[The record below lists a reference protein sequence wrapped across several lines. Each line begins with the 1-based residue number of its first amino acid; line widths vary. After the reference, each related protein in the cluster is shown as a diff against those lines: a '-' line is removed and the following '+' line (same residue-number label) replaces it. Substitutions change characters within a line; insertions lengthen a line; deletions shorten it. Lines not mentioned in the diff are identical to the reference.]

1 MVRTL
6 SPLAAARPLVRAQFA
21 PVFWEP
27 LPGSG
32 ERVAAIILVA
42 PDIESSAL
50 LAPAA
55 HVVLNAR
62 RLRAML
68 GAQRG
73 DSALGILNETAR
85 FMTER
90 LAAGE
95 DIQQCKPLFRHF
107 TVGPVRQVRGFTPEQ
122 ALDAAVQSVAA
133 FGTAE
138 DIIEDMITTPNSA
151 TVTTREFL
159 QRVQVAFAP
168 ADDDR
173 RKRFGRQVSTKVGD
187 FTIDYVPLR
196 NFVQFATAPVTERQE
211 PYMRREAE
219 AKILE
224 LITVKQTFEEMLT
237 APALVINTAPLAALA
252 GAGDEEGPKV
262 AERTLAFYR
271 GLSEAHH
278 VALVE
283 VSSHEEA
290 VLTLGMLE
298 QGANA
303 RKRG

>member
-1 MVRTL
+1 MVQIV
-6 SPLAAARPLVRAQFA
+6 SPAAAARPLVRARFA

-42 PDIESSAL
+42 PDPESTAL

-85 FMTER
+85 FMTQR

-95 DIQQCKPLFRHF
+95 DIETCKPLFRHF
-107 TVGPVRQVRGFTPEQ
+107 AVGQVREVRGFTPEQ

-133 FGTAE
+133 FGSAE
-138 DIIEDMITTPNSA
+138 EIIEDMVTTPNSA

-173 RKRFGRQVSTKVGD
+173 RKRFGRQVRTKVGE
-187 FTIDYVPLR
+187 FTIDYVHLR

-224 LITVKQTFEEMLT
+224 LITVKQSLDEMPT
-237 APALVINTAPLAALA
+237 EPVLVINAAPVVALGGASPEGAA
-252 GAGDEEGPKV
+252 V
-262 AERTLAFYR
+262 SERTLAFYR
-271 GLSEAHH
+271 GLSDAHH
-278 VALVE
+278 VSLLE

-290 VLTLGMLE
+290 ALTLGMLD
-298 QGANA
+298 QGAAA
-303 RKRG
+303 RKRS